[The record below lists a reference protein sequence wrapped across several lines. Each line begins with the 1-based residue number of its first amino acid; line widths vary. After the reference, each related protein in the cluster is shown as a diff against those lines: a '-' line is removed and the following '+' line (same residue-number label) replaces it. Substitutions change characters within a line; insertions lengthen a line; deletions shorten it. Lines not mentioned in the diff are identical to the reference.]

1 MDFTPIPTT
10 ASTSSTTLRIPVN
23 GTTPYFTPPT
33 VAETMQIVIND
44 NKFTK
49 IIGFNAATYPP
60 TVQATNKSY
69 ISTFTPQVNPISAL
83 MITCNLVKQKYTSP
97 SNLFYIFGAGGTGF
111 GDQIKIAPTE
121 MQYCEVASGT
131 YEYIDLIFY
140 DQLNRTMELRDE
152 EVIINLL
159 LKLDE

>member
-1 MDFTPIPTT
+1 
-10 ASTSSTTLRIPVN
+10 
-23 GTTPYFTPPT
+23 
-33 VAETMQIVIND
+33 
-44 NKFTK
+44 
-49 IIGFNAATYPP
+49 
-60 TVQATNKSY
+60 
-69 ISTFTPQVNPISAL
+69 
-83 MITCNLVKQKYTSP
+83 
-97 SNLFYIFGAGGTGF
+97 
-111 GDQIKIAPTE
+111 